1 MDYKVGD
8 KVRFETR
15 TKVSKSSIKDDWKSQ
30 ELTSTKVHRGTVIRD
45 LDGIKIRSDGG
56 KTFPEYLA
64 HNIQVIYRP

>member
-1 MDYKVGD
+1 MNYKVGD

-15 TKVSKSSIKDDWKSQ
+15 TKVSESRIKDDWEAEKH
-30 ELTSTKVHRGTVIRD
+30 THTTVHRGTVIRD

-56 KTFPEYLA
+56 QTFPEYLA